1 MHGPGPRGSGPVC
14 SWAAGPPARD
24 AASGESPLSE
34 TPGAHESAAPRRV
47 FGFHPNVIA
56 LGFTSLFTD
65 ISSEMLV
72 PVMPLFVTATLG
84 ASLASL
90 GLIEG
95 FAEATA
101 SILRIVSG
109 RIADEPSRRKP
120 LVVAGYSLSG
130 VTKTVMAF
138 ASSWPWLLG
147 LRFGDR
153 VGKAMRNPP
162 RDALLA
168 DASDPGALGRTFG
181 LHRAMDTLG
190 AAIGPLL
197 AWWLLTHWAERG
209 AAAYRHI
216 FFVSAIPAAIA
227 VVVLVLFVR
236 PAPPRPRAAAGAP
249 APGPLGSAFAR
260 FVATDVLFQLGNS
273 SNAFLLLRAS
283 RVGFDAGG
291 VALVYL
297 LFNLVAA
304 LLALPLGGL
313 ADRVGRRPLLLAGYL
328 VYALAYAI
336 AAFVPGMTG
345 VVVAFVVLAVHT
357 ALAEGQAKSLVADLV
372 PRERRASAYG
382 IYHAAVGCALLPASL
397 VAGLLWE
404 RVGPAAPF
412 AVGAALALA
421 AAIAFA
427 VLLPRARETSDR
439 HA

>member
-1 MHGPGPRGSGPVC
+1 
-14 SWAAGPPARD
+14 
-24 AASGESPLSE
+24 LSE
-34 TPGAHESAAPRRV
+34 TPEAPEPVAPRRV

-84 ASLASL
+84 ASIASL

-95 FAEATA
+95 LAEATA
-101 SILRIVSG
+101 SILRLVSG

-120 LVVAGYSLSG
+120 LVVAGYTLSG
-130 VTKTVMAF
+130 VSKTVMAL

-153 VGKAMRNPP
+153 VGKAMRTPP

-190 AAIGPLL
+190 AAIGPLV

-209 AAAYRHI
+209 SAAYRHI

-227 VVVLVLFVR
+227 VLVLLVFVR
-236 PAPPRPRAAAGAP
+236 PSPPRPKPVAGTP
-249 APGPLGSAFAR
+249 APGPLGRFFAR
-260 FVATDVLFQLGNS
+260 FVTADVLFQLGNS

-304 LLALPLGGL
+304 LLAMPLGGL
-313 ADRVGRRPLLLAGYL
+313 ADRIGRRPLLLAGYL

-336 AAFVPGMTG
+336 AAFAPSQLG
-345 VVVAFVVLAVHT
+345 VVAAFVLLAVHA
-357 ALAEGQAKSLVADLV
+357 ALVEGQAKSLVADLV

-382 IYHAAVGCALLPASL
+382 IYHAAVGCALLPASI

-412 AVGAALALA
+412 AFGAACAVA

-427 VLLPRARETSDR
+427 MLLPNDRETKER